1 MLELLGHS
9 DVSTDIQFTTWD
21 DYAIMSM
28 VEPGLG
34 ISILPDLI
42 LRRIPYRVIIKELEV
57 PAYRRIGLAMPGK
70 KGGSAAMKTFL
81 KYLDKRD

>member
-1 MLELLGHS
+1 MGHS

-70 KGGSAAMKTFL
+70 KGGSATMKTFL